1 MSETA
6 MMTEPETETQ
16 DWMTHTIR
24 PEPLPDRNSR
34 QGILD
39 RCPRLTAHLICGSLG
54 YATPSCAAG
63 IIADAHAGRQNF
75 CEWIYSCYK
84 GDPKVAVRIAIQGRK
99 HHRGYM
105 ADYGQAR
112 AIVEH
117 ARTTGREPVFAS
129 WF

>member
-1 MSETA
+1 M
-6 MMTEPETETQ
+6 
-16 DWMTHTIR
+16 
-24 PEPLPDRNSR
+24 
-34 QGILD
+34 
-39 RCPRLTAHLICGSLG
+39 ICCSLG
-54 YATPSCAAG
+54 YATPGCAAR
-63 IIADAHAGRQNF
+63 IIADSHAGRQNF
-75 CEWIYSCYK
+75 CEWIACCYK
-84 GDPKVAVRIAIQGRK
+84 ADPKPAVRQAIRGRH